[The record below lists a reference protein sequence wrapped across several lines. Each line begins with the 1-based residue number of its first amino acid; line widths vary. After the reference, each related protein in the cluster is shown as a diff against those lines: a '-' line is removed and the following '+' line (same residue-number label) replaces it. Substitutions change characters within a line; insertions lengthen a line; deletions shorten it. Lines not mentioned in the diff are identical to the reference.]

1 GGGCAR
7 GAAGS
12 RMSDEFAG
20 RWTQYPWRLIRGEP
34 VAAPVNHAI
43 DEVLTRRV
51 GAGEREPTLRFWD
64 RLQPEVVIGRFQS
77 VRNEVD
83 ELAAREFDI
92 PITRRITG
100 GGAVYVEVQNVITYS
115 LYVPP
120 ELVAGLSFVESYAF
134 LDHWVIRALQSLGI
148 DAWYEP
154 INDITSSGGK
164 IGGAAQARRFG
175 AVLHHTTMSYDI
187 NSDRMLRVLRI
198 GKEKLSDKG
207 IASAAKRVGPLRLQ
221 TQLPRQTII
230 ERMID
235 EFAGSYGVVDDTLTT
250 EECTASEHLAANKY
264 ATDEWTFA

>member
-1 GGGCAR
+1 
-7 GAAGS
+7 
-12 RMSDEFAG
+12 MSGRFED
-20 RWTQYPWRLIRGEP
+20 RWTQYRWRMIRGEP
-34 VAAPVNHAI
+34 VPAPVNHAI
-43 DEVLTRRV
+43 DEVLTRNV
-51 GAGEREPTLRFWD
+51 GAGVREPTLRFWD
-64 RLQPEVVIGRFQS
+64 RLQPEVVLGRFQS

-83 ELAAREFDI
+83 ELAAREFGI

-100 GGAVYVEVQNVITYS
+100 GGAMYVEVPNVITYS

-120 ELVAGLSFVESYAF
+120 DLVAGLSFVESYAF
-134 LDHWVIRALQSLGI
+134 LDDWVIRALQSLGI
-148 DAWYEP
+148 NAWYEP

-175 AVLHHTTMSYDI
+175 AILHHTTMSYDI
-187 NSDRMLRVLRI
+187 NSDRMLEVLRI

-235 EFAGSYGVVDDTLTT
+235 EFAGSYGVVEDSVT
-250 EECTASEHLAANKY
+250 EDEYAAAEKLAANKY
-264 ATDEWTFA
+264 GTDEWTFAIP

>member
-1 GGGCAR
+1 MIER
-7 GAAGS
+7 FE
-12 RMSDEFAG
+12 D
-20 RWTQYPWRLIRGEP
+20 RWPQYRWRLIRGEP

-43 DEVLTRRV
+43 DEVLTRAV
-51 GAGEREPTLRFWD
+51 GTGRREPTLRFWD
-64 RLQPEVVIGRFQS
+64 RQQPEVVIGRFQS

-83 ELAAREFDI
+83 EDAARELDI

-100 GGAVYVEVQNVITYS
+100 GGAMYVEVPNVITYS
-115 LYVPP
+115 LYVPLD
-120 ELVAGLSFVESYAF
+120 LVAGMSFVESYAF

-207 IASAAKRVGPLRLQ
+207 ITSAAKRVGPLRLQ

-235 EFAGSYGVVDDTLTT
+235 EFRTSYGLIDDQLT
-250 EECTASEHLAANKY
+250 EDELSAAQDLATNKF
-264 ATDEWTFA
+264 ATPEWTFAVP

>member
-1 GGGCAR
+1 MIER
-7 GAAGS
+7 FE
-12 RMSDEFAG
+12 D
-20 RWTQYPWRLIRGEP
+20 RWTQYRWRLIRGEP

-43 DEVLTRRV
+43 DEVLTRAV
-51 GAGEREPTLRFWD
+51 GTGERQPTLRFWN

-83 ELAAREFDI
+83 EEAARELDI

-100 GGAVYVEVQNVITYS
+100 GGAMYVEVPNVITYS
-115 LYVPP
+115 LYVPLD
-120 ELVAGLSFVESYAF
+120 LVSGMSFVESYAF

-154 INDITSSGGK
+154 INDITSNGGK

-187 NSDRMLRVLRI
+187 NSDQMLRVLRI

-221 TQLPRQTII
+221 THLPRQTII
-230 ERMID
+230 DRMID
-235 EFAGSYGVVDDTLTT
+235 EFDASFGLIDDQLTKD
-250 EECTASEHLAANKY
+250 EMSAAQDLATNKY
-264 ATDEWTFA
+264 ATPEWTFAVP

>member
-1 GGGCAR
+1 
-7 GAAGS
+7 
-12 RMSDEFAG
+12 MSGRFED
-20 RWTQYPWRLIRGEP
+20 RWTQYRWRMIRGEP
-34 VAAPVNHAI
+34 VPAPVNHAI
-43 DEVLTRRV
+43 DEVLTRNV
-51 GAGEREPTLRFWD
+51 GAGVREPTLRFWD
-64 RLQPEVVIGRFQS
+64 RLQPEVVLGRFQS

-83 ELAAREFDI
+83 ELAAREFGI

-100 GGAVYVEVQNVITYS
+100 GGAMYVEVPNVITYS

-120 ELVAGLSFVESYAF
+120 DLVAGLSFVESYAF
-134 LDHWVIRALQSLGI
+134 LDDWVIRALQSLGI
-148 DAWYEP
+148 NAWYEP

-175 AVLHHTTMSYDI
+175 AILHHTTMSYDI
-187 NSDRMLRVLRI
+187 NSDRMLEVLRI

-235 EFAGSYGVVDDTLTT
+235 EFAGSYGVVEDSVT
-250 EECTASEHLAANKY
+250 EDEHAAAEKLAANKY
-264 ATDEWTFA
+264 GTDEWTFAIP

>member
-1 GGGCAR
+1 
-7 GAAGS
+7 
-12 RMSDEFAG
+12 MSGRFED
-20 RWTQYPWRLIRGEP
+20 RWTQYRWRLIRGEP
-34 VAAPVNHAI
+34 VPAPVNHAI
-43 DEVLTRRV
+43 DEVLTRNV

-64 RLQPEVVIGRFQS
+64 RLQPEVVLGRFQS

-83 ELAAREFDI
+83 ELAAREFGI

-100 GGAVYVEVQNVITYS
+100 GGAMYVEVPNVITYS

-120 ELVAGLSFVESYAF
+120 DLVAGLSFVESYAF
-134 LDHWVIRALQSLGI
+134 LDDWVIRALQSLGI
-148 DAWYEP
+148 NAWYEP

-175 AVLHHTTMSYDI
+175 AILHHTTMSYDI
-187 NSDRMLRVLRI
+187 NSDRMLQVLRI

-235 EFAGSYGVVDDTLTT
+235 EFAGSYGVVEDSVT
-250 EECTASEHLAANKY
+250 EDEHAAAEKLAANKY
-264 ATDEWTFA
+264 GTDEWTFAIP